1 VRRAPGASML
11 DQLATVPLVFP
22 AIILSVAFLD
32 VFVNMKI
39 PLYGT
44 LISIIIASS
53 VRYMPY
59 GMRYAFAGAMQIHPD
74 LEEAATISG
83 AAKAMLFVR
92 IILPLLATALISSW
106 LLIFLLAVQA
116 VSLPLMLTGPG
127 SEVMAV
133 TLFDLWQN
141 GQVTELASMGVLWI
155 ALMTV
160 VSTIF
165 HLLTKRHQMAV

>member
-1 VRRAPGASML
+1 
-11 DQLATVPLVFP
+11 
-22 AIILSVAFLD
+22 
-32 VFVNMKI
+32 MKI

-44 LISIIIASS
+44 LLSVIIASS

-92 IILPLLATALISSW
+92 VILPLLATALVSSW
-106 LLIFLLAVQA
+106 LLIFLLSVQA

-155 ALMTV
+155 MLMTL

-165 HLLTKRHQMAV
+165 HLLTRRHQMTV